1 MKINRLNDLFFKYLL
16 GSDERKDLTLNFLN
30 AILADGDRRF
40 ESIEFTNKDLE
51 PEADAG
57 KLSKLDIRGVLD
69 NGELIDIEVQVCSY
83 AYMAER
89 SLYYWARMYAGQL
102 NEGEDYKRLKPA
114 IALNLLD
121 FNHLKKEAFWH
132 NTYTLQ
138 NTNADHKALSKHL
151 EMHFL
156 ELSKLKISDVKQLK
170 RGELWGAYFSGKCTE
185 KELEKIAMHWH
196 MLEVMAR

>member
-69 NGELIDIEVQVCSY
+69 NGELTSITPIHCRTRMQIIRHSASIWKCIFWSF
-83 AYMAER
+83 R
-89 SLYYWARMYAGQL
+89 S
-102 NEGEDYKRLKPA
+102 
-114 IALNLLD
+114 
-121 FNHLKKEAFWH
+121 
-132 NTYTLQ
+132 
-138 NTNADHKALSKHL
+138 
-151 EMHFL
+151 
-156 ELSKLKISDVKQLK
+156 
-170 RGELWGAYFSGKCTE
+170 
-185 KELEKIAMHWH
+185 
-196 MLEVMAR
+196 